1 MSTASSSANVET
13 RGAAVLGRSGALSFF
28 VGRGGTGGGNMS
40 GDTVGGNGGVTM
52 TGDTFVELLPPKLGT
67 CIGPC

>member
-1 MSTASSSANVET
+1 M
-13 RGAAVLGRSGALSFF
+13 LGRSGALSFF